1 MKNIEMS
8 DIQEDTNSLK
18 GADCIQS
25 AVEIPKEIPEDVVT
39 ETVTKIFDS
48 AFAVGAEVGD
58 VATKAVKISADIAPK
73 VIKGI

>member
-8 DIQEDTNSLK
+8 DIQEDTNLSK
-18 GADCIQS
+18 GTDCIQS

-48 AFAVGAEVGD
+48 AFAIGAQAED